1 MSQSS
6 IWGATLKKAVALQW
20 GAVVL
25 LASAGGLLF
34 GWNAGRSVLLG
45 GVAVALPNSL
55 LALWLIPRMQRQGG
69 PDAGGAVAL
78 VVAEGLKLMGTT
90 ALLLGTVILM
100 GSQLSWPGFLVGIVG
115 TLLSQWLTLWV
126 TRRY

>member
-20 GAVVL
+20 GAVAVL
-25 LASAGGLLF
+25 ALSAGLLF

-45 GVAVALPNSL
+45 GVAVVLPNSL
-55 LALWLIPRMQRQGG
+55 LALWLVPRMQGG
-69 PDAGGAVAL
+69 ADAGGAVAL
-78 VVAEGLKLMGTT
+78 MVAEGLKLMGTT
-90 ALLLGTVILM
+90 ALLLATVILM
-100 GSQLSWPGFLVGIVG
+100 GPNLSWPGFLAGIVG

>member
-20 GAVVL
+20 GAVAALAVL
-25 LASAGGLLF
+25 GGLLF
-34 GWNAGRSVLLG
+34 GWDTGRSVLLG
-45 GVAVALPNSL
+45 GVAVVLPNTL
-55 LALWLIPRMQRQGG
+55 LALWLMPRMQNGS
-69 PDAGGAVAL
+69 DAGGAVAL
-78 VVAEGLKLMGTT
+78 MVAEGLKLMGTT
-90 ALLLGTVILM
+90 ALLLATVILM
-100 GSQLSWPGFLVGIVG
+100 GSSLSWPGFLAGIVG

>member
-1 MSQSS
+1 MSQST

-20 GAVVL
+20 GAVAVL
-25 LASAGGLLF
+25 ALIGGLLF
-34 GWNAGRSVLLG
+34 GWDAGRSVLLG
-45 GVAVALPNSL
+45 GVAVALPNTL
-55 LALWLIPRMQRQGG
+55 LALWLMPRMRGG
-69 PDAGGAVAL
+69 SDAGGAAAL

-100 GSQLSWPGFLVGIVG
+100 GSRLSWPGFLVGIVG
-115 TLLSQWLTLWV
+115 TLLSQWMTLWV

>member
-20 GAVVL
+20 GAVVA
-25 LASAGGLLF
+25 LALVGGVLF

-45 GVAVALPNSL
+45 GVAVVLPNSL
-55 LALWLIPRMQRQGG
+55 LALWLMPRMQQPGG
-69 PDAGGAVAL
+69 SDGGGAVAL
-78 VVAEGLKLMGTT
+78 MVAEGLKLMGTT
-90 ALLLGTVILM
+90 ALLLATVILM
-100 GSQLSWPGFLVGIVG
+100 GSSLSWPGFLAGIVG

>member
-20 GAVVL
+20 GAVVG
-25 LASAGGLLF
+25 LAGIGGLLF
-34 GWNAGRSVLLG
+34 GWDAGRSVLLG
-45 GVAVALPNSL
+45 GVAVVLPNSL
-55 LALWLIPRMQRQGG
+55 LALWLMPRMQRT
-69 PDAGGAVAL
+69 DADGGGAVAL
-78 VVAEGLKLMGTT
+78 MVAEGLKLMGTT
-90 ALLLGTVILM
+90 ALLLATVILM
-100 GSQLSWPGFLVGIVG
+100 GSRLSWPGFLAGIVG

>member
-1 MSQSS
+1 MSQST

-20 GAVVL
+20 GAVAVL
-25 LASAGGLLF
+25 ALMGGLLF
-34 GWNAGRSVLLG
+34 GWDAGRSVLLG
-45 GVAVALPNSL
+45 GVAVALPNTL
-55 LALWLIPRMQRQGG
+55 LALWLMPRMQGG
-69 PDAGGAVAL
+69 SDAGGAAAL

-100 GSQLSWPGFLVGIVG
+100 GSRLSWPGFLVGIVG